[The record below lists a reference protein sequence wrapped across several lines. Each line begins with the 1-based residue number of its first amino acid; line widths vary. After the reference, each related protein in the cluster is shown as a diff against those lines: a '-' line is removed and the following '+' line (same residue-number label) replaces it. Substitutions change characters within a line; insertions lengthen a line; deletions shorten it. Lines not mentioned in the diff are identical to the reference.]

1 MPGVGDVAPG
11 VVDPVPLCGVEVI
24 PGLAAAPAEPDPVEP
39 APAPVC
45 GAISAA
51 ISYLPAMEAVGPGFP
66 VLLLPQWSAILVT
79 LLTWNELVAVV
90 CAFPA
95 PGPVLMLPAL
105 PVCAL
110 VDPDVLEAD
119 ALESPIDELLEE
131 VEVGEV
137 PPLPSACPVTSTC

>member
-1 MPGVGDVAPG
+1 M
-11 VVDPVPLCGVEVI
+11 VDPVPLCGVEVI

-51 ISYLPAMEAVGPGFP
+51 ISYLPAMEAVGPEFP
-66 VLLLPQWSAILVT
+66 LLRLPQWSAILVT

-95 PGPVLMLPAL
+95 PGPVLMLPAS
-105 PVCAL
+105 PVCAP
-110 VDPDVLEAD
+110 VDPDVPEVRAFNSPMKQWLEGVGVGD
-119 ALESPIDELLEE
+119 A
-131 VEVGEV
+131 